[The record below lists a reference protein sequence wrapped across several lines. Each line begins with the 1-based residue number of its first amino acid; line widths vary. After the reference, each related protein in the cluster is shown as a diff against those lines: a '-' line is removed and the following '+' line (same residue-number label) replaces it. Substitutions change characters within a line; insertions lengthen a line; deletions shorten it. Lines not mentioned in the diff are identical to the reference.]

1 MTGVLIVV
9 ALLSIAA
16 TAFFVI
22 RSESRKGPACCEGKK
37 APGRAR
43 WQTLRAQ
50 GGRPR
55 PPRTVAAHGGQ
66 SPDPPQP

>member
-1 MTGVLIVV
+1 MTGVLIVVV

-37 APGRAR
+37 CRVGP
-43 WQTLRAQ
+43 
-50 GGRPR
+50 
-55 PPRTVAAHGGQ
+55 AHGRG
-66 SPDPPQP
+66 SRRAES